1 MSFLTDLFI
10 KDNYSGNIHRIGDNC
25 HDSLYVDSEG
35 TVHYYNLQNGDG
47 CKDHSAKLQTLKEKY
62 PDRDWGERA
71 NEFVCGYSF
80 VPCVKE
86 CCNCEHQKD
95 CPFDKLSDSVYEKDN
110 ILSLFNSVSDTMK
123 KSLLEIMIT
132 ITQNPELKKEE
143 WLKELGLIEEKG
155 TE

>member
-47 CKDHSAKLQTLKEKY
+47 CKDHSTILQTLKEKY

-71 NEFVCGYSF
+71 NEYVCGYSF

-86 CCNCEHQKD
+86 CYDCEHQKD

-110 ILSLFNSVSDTMK
+110 ILSLFYSVSETMQ
-123 KSLLEIMIT
+123 KSLLEIMLVT
-132 ITQNPELKKEE
+132 TKNPDLQKDE
-143 WLKELGLIEEKG
+143 WFQELGLEKG
-155 TE
+155 K